1 MKKKPLGV
9 TIFGAILIWISLQRI
24 PWLSFNVYH
33 YYFPPL
39 PEKIILIRYFI
50 SVSMG
55 ILELASGIGVLF
67 LKDIFRKTALFI
79 SFLSILTVYWK
90 HPFFVFLK
98 IRREAIAKSGISMP
112 ENEVNSIAWGAVTIV
127 SLLTIGFSIALIFYF
142 TRSKIK
148 NCLNKY

>member
-1 MKKKPLGV
+1 MKKRPLGV

-33 YYFPPL
+33 YYFQPL

-79 SFLSILTVYWK
+79 SFLYILTVYWK

-112 ENEVNSIAWGAVTIV
+112 ENEINSIAWGAVTIV
-127 SLLTIGFSIALIFYF
+127 SLLTIGFSIVLIFYF

-148 NCLNKY
+148 KLFK